1 MTSTPPRQS
10 SAVLDVPK
18 PPDLSWHV
26 QAHLPIDYE
35 VVITRGLL
43 SDGNGVLARA
53 CGGDGTTP
61 TRCLVVIDQTVAR
74 LYAKAL
80 QAYFTTWRIEPV
92 WKLVPG
98 DEDAKTLS
106 HAVEITEAMT
116 EMGILRRTEKV
127 VAVGGGV
134 VMDIAGLAASLY
146 RRGAPYI
153 RIPTTLMG
161 QIDAGIGV
169 KTGINLGHHKNRL
182 GTYCA
187 PEMTLIDPEFLFT
200 QDQRHVTNGVAE
212 IVKMALVKDAALF
225 ELLERC
231 VRALDAET
239 LASCGPDARE
249 ILSRAIAGMLHELEP
264 NLWEGDLERAVDFG
278 HTFSPALELR
288 ADPPLLHG
296 EAVALDMAVSLAL
309 AHNRGML
316 STTDAERALNLMRSA
331 GLPLTHPT
339 FTVELLEQALEE
351 TVKHRDGLQR
361 VPLTQG
367 IGTVEFV
374 NDVSPDELARAVGF
388 VAERVVAEVPP
399 APAPAPA
406 ADGRIRA
413 FGEGSSGSE
422 RVA

>member
-1 MTSTPPRQS
+1 MTSTPHRQS

-26 QAHLPIDYE
+26 QARLPVDYE

-43 SDGNGVLARA
+43 SEGNGVLARA
-53 CGGDGTTP
+53 CGSDATAP
-61 TRCLVVIDQTVAR
+61 TRCLVVIDQTVAG
-74 LYAKAL
+74 LYGDAL
-80 QAYFTTWRIEPV
+80 QAYFSAWRIEPV
-92 WKLVPG
+92 WKLVRG
-98 DEDAKTLS
+98 DEGAKTLA

-146 RRGAPYI
+146 RRGVPYI

-169 KTGINLGHHKNRL
+169 KTGINHGQHKNRL

-187 PEMTLIDPEFLFT
+187 PEATLIDPEFLFT

-225 ELLERC
+225 ELLERSI
-231 VRALDAET
+231 RGLDAET

-249 ILSRAIAGMLHELEP
+249 ILSRAIAGMLHEL
-264 NLWEGDLERAVDFG
+264 AVDFG

-296 EAVALDMAVSLAL
+296 EAVAVDMAVSLAL

-316 STTDAERALNLMRSA
+316 STPDAERALTLMRSA

-339 FTVELLEQALEE
+339 FTVELLARALED

-374 NDVSPDELARAVGF
+374 NDLSAEELARAVAF
-388 VAERVVAEVPP
+388 VAERVISEVPP
-399 APAPAPA
+399 AAASAPAPA
-406 ADGRIRA
+406 GQMRA
-413 FGEGSSGSE
+413 IGEEFSDSE
-422 RVA
+422 HVA